1 MFGHRVQ
8 AMQVANGYGEGID
21 PSRRYECPRAVRRR
35 KRLAYLGVVDGLGMD
50 AGAATEVV
58 RFALH
63 ACARGLRVLDDLAS
77 GRDDLLVGRVP
88 LRLAQV
94 NMNELEPGI
103 DRRFGG
109 FHARRM
115 IQVDVHLDAE
125 FDHIIVNHRT
135 EIAQADHLDL
145 AMARLH
151 EDRALPRRGG
161 SGDRGERFLVV
172 DVEGAEGKAFLPR
185 PGVEG
190 ASGFSTGH
198 EKTPFRVSRLRWTKK
213 TTGGWPNDAFR
224 LSYAVLRGRGARPVR
239 SEMADPMARKRVV
252 RPRPSSR
259 TLRRCQG
266 ASEAVDV
273 LKMKMPCEP
282 SHQ

>member
-135 EIAQADHLDL
+135 EIAQAGHLDL

-190 ASGFSTGH
+190 ASGFSIGH
-198 EKTPFRVSRLRWTKK
+198 EKTSLELPCNRQLSVLVDLVLDPLLLQAAEEGLGDGIIPAVALPAQTRLEAIRATEPAPRVT
-213 TTGGWPNDAFR
+213 
-224 LSYAVLRGRGARPVR
+224 AVLGALVGVNQRALR
-239 SEMADPMARKRVV
+239 S
-252 RPRPSSR
+252 
-259 TLRRCQG
+259 
-266 ASEAVDV
+266 
-273 LKMKMPCEP
+273 
-282 SHQ
+282 